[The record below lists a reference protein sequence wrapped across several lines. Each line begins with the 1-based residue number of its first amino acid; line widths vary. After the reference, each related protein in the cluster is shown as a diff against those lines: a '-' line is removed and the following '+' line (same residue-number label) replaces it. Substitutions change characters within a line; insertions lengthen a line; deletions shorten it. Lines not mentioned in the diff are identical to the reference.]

1 MKIFPVASC
10 EYGKKFIILFSHNF
24 PDLPHCNDFHSNS
37 DEGGHKTHSSDAT
50 KGHLF
55 DTEMN
60 AKLSRN
66 DSNNNNNNNNNE
78 NDSNKDKDDEKD
90 EKMSEI
96 NGNREESPKLK
107 AEVKDENCISQFL
120 NSIMN
125 FRRDEMNLSLN
136 NLLSGA
142 NPPANFLLND
152 LNRNFLLNS
161 SEHVNH
167 ALNNL
172 VAGHQQYQK
181 YGRGTCKYPG
191 CDLIFDDLQTFTK

>member
-1 MKIFPVASC
+1 
-10 EYGKKFIILFSHNF
+10 
-24 PDLPHCNDFHSNS
+24 
-37 DEGGHKTHSSDAT
+37 
-50 KGHLF
+50 
-55 DTEMN
+55 MN
-60 AKLSRN
+60 AKLNRN
-66 DSNNNNNNNNNE
+66 DTNNNNNNE
-78 NDSNKDKDDEKD
+78 SDSNKEKDDEKD
-90 EKMSEI
+90 EKMSEV

-107 AEVKDENCISQFL
+107 STEVKDENCISQFL

-136 NLLSGA
+136 NLITGA

>member
-1 MKIFPVASC
+1 M
-10 EYGKKFIILFSHNF
+10 LFLRQQLFKVLTFFVF
-24 PDLPHCNDFHSNS
+24 PDLPHCNDFHANS
-37 DEGGHKTHSSDAT
+37 DEGGHKTHSSDST

-60 AKLSRN
+60 AKLNRN
-66 DSNNNNNNNNNE
+66 DTNNNNNNNSE
-78 NDSNKDKDDEKD
+78 SESNKDKDDEKE

-107 AEVKDENCISQFL
+107 TEVKEENCISQFL
-120 NSIMN
+120 SSIMN
-125 FRRDEMNLSLN
+125 FRRDENLNLN
-136 NLLSGA
+136 LNTLITGS
-142 NPPANFLLND
+142 NPPVNFLLND